1 MKISGL
7 LYFFVE
13 KRGVVSNFFESDLRL
28 LLNLKIQLK

>member
-1 MKISGL
+1 MKIRGL
-7 LYFFVE
+7 LVRVE